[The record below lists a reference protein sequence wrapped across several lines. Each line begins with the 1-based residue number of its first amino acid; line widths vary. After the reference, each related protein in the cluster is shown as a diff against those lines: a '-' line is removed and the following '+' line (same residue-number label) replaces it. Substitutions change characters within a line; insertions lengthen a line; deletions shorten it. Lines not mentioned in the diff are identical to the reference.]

1 MANKYWVGGSGTWD
15 TTTTTHWSDTS
26 GGAAG
31 AVAPTA
37 SDSVFFNQAGSYSVT
52 ITTADCLDL
61 TVSAGTVT
69 FPSSTVALGVYGSFS
84 IIAGT
89 VWSTTGSIT
98 FRSTTTGK
106 TVTTNGVTITASI
119 TFNGAGGGWALGGA
133 LTLGSTNTLTLTAGA
148 LNLNGFDIS
157 TGAFNGGPSQ
167 TRSIAFGSNN
177 INLVH
182 TTAGTTVLNMG
193 ASYSG
198 FSWTGTGGFVSNAS
212 ITRTYT
218 VPGTLSGGTPVSLT
232 LTGSGTAVQTFT
244 TGGAF
249 QTVNFGTTAFT
260 LGTTSLSF
268 YGSLTL
274 SSGGTYTSLT
284 VTMAGTGTLTTNNK
298 PIATLTFNAP
308 GGTVTL
314 GSTTTLVSGGTTTL
328 TAGAL
333 NLNGFNLDTGLFSSS
348 NSNTRSIAFGSNFI
362 YLTTT
367 TAAAVNVAMVTVT
380 GFTFSGT
387 GGFSAGMSVTRTFSI
402 GSTTNNGLAGAPN
415 LFITSGA
422 SVPTITTNSW
432 IGTLNFTG
440 STAAVTATSVI
451 NLQNLTLASGGIAHS
466 FNATMRDTGTITS
479 NGSSI
484 GTLTINHSGTTT
496 LVGNLSCIVSTSYT
510 QTAGT
515 IDFASYNLTCT
526 GSATYT
532 SGTLLNIGTIS
543 CTQFTVSGGTFNF
556 TQGTITATTSFFVSS
571 SGTFNCIG
579 GTLTSLPAFTQTL
592 GDVTLS
598 SPITVTGT
606 YNLTAGNLTLSGANL
621 TCNIFSSS
629 NSNTRSIA
637 FGSNYIFLVTTTA
650 ATTNLSM
657 ANASG
662 LSCTGTGGFS
672 AIMSVTRTF
681 TVGTT
686 AAATTPPNLFITS
699 GASAPTLTTG
709 SIFGNVDFTGS
720 TCSITAVTSV
730 FFSGLVLAS
739 GGTYTALTATLNNSG
754 TLNGNGKTIVALTI
768 NHFGTTTVAGNL
780 TTSTTITFTQ
790 GTINLAGY
798 TLTATTNFVSVGP
811 TTRTITGTGIISVAG
826 AWTVTDG
833 AGFTG
838 NSYTINMTNAS
849 SKTFAGGNGSYGTLV
864 QAGAGALTISG
875 SNAFADIQATTRPST
890 ITFTAGTTQSLS
902 NFTLSGTT
910 GNLVTINSTTA
921 GTQYTLTKSNG
932 TVSVNY
938 LSIQDSN
945 VTGGAYWGTTTSTF
959 VSNNTGWNLAP
970 PSSINGQFMA
980 FF

>member
-1 MANKYWVGGSGTWD
+1 
-15 TTTTTHWSDTS
+15 
-26 GGAAG
+26 
-31 AVAPTA
+31 
-37 SDSVFFNQAGSYSVT
+37 
-52 ITTADCLDL
+52 LDL

-69 FPSSTVALGVYGSFS
+69 FATSSGSVDVYGSFS

-89 VWSTTGSIT
+89 VWGSPAGGTIT
-98 FRSTTTGK
+98 FRATTTGN
-106 TVTTNGVTITASI
+106 TITTNGVTINAPI
-119 TFNGAGGGWALGGA
+119 TINGLGGGWALGGA
-133 LTLGSTNTLTLTAGA
+133 LTLGSTRLLSFSAGTLD
-148 LNLNGFDIS
+148 LNGFDIT
-157 TGAFNGGPSQ
+157 TGAFSSGQSQ
-167 TRSIAFGSNN
+167 TRTLNFGSNN
-177 INLVH
+177 IYLVQS
-182 TTAGTTVLNMG
+182 TAGGNALSMSPAGYTNFTL
-193 ASYSG
+193 S
-198 FSWTGTGGFVSNAS
+198 GTGGFITDAS
-212 ITRTYT
+212 
-218 VPGTLSGGTPVSLT
+218 VAKNFSTPTTGVVGQSVSLT
-232 LTGSGTAVQTFT
+232 FTGSGTATQTFT
-244 TGGAF
+244 TGVAF
-249 QTVNFGTTAFT
+249 QNLNFGTTACT
-260 LGTTSLSF
+260 ISASTISILGNVTF
-268 YGSLTL
+268 
-274 SSGGTYTSLT
+274 SSGGTYSSATLAI
-284 VTMAGTGTLTTNNK
+284 AGTGTSTVTTNNK
-298 PIATLTFNAP
+298 PIASFSVNKP

-314 GSTTTLVSGGTTTL
+314 GSAITLVSGGTTTL

-333 NLNGFNLDTGLFSSS
+333 NLNGFNIDTGLFSSS

-367 TAAAVNVAMVTVT
+367 TAAAVNLAMTNAT
-380 GFTFSGT
+380 GFSCSGT
-387 GGFSAGMSVTRTFSI
+387 GGFSAAMSVTRTFSAGNI
-402 GSTTNNGLAGAPN
+402 TNNGLTGAPN

-422 SVPTITTNSW
+422 SVPTISTNSW
-432 IGTLNFTG
+432 LTTLNFTG
-440 STAAVTATSVI
+440 STAAVTATSII

-484 GTLTINHSGTTT
+484 GTLTINSAGTTT
-496 LVGNLSCIVSTSYT
+496 LVGNLSCTVTTSYT

-515 IDFASYNLTCT
+515 IDFAGYNLTCT
-526 GSATYT
+526 GGATYT

-556 TQGTITATTSFFVSS
+556 TQGTITATTSFFVSG

-621 TCNIFSSS
+621 TCNVFSSS

-637 FGSNYIFLVTTTA
+637 FGSSYIFLVTTTA

-672 AIMSVTRTF
+672 AIMSITRTF

-768 NHFGTTTVAGNL
+768 NHFGTTTVAGSL

-833 AGFTG
+833 TGFTG